1 MMNIRLLVF
10 LTSILIYGCAAQP
23 EVRIAHDV
31 QIESPNYLIPEDQL
45 LDVGVIV
52 FNPGL
57 PEGELTT
64 EELEELVNSG
74 TFNNIR
80 KSESI
85 YFSVLL
91 RDALQNSGFWGSVWI
106 TPYESNASDLHVT
119 ASIIKSDGNEIIL
132 SVGARDATG
141 RTWLG
146 QEYDLGTSVMAYS
159 NFAESGLDPYQDIFN
174 EIANDLS
181 QRFIT
186 LRSEQIS
193 EIRNT
198 AQLRF
203 ATELSPEVFDE
214 YVIANGSNYELLRL
228 PANNDPQFQRTQQ
241 IRNRTHTFL
250 ETLNQHYDLFASDAS
265 DSYLEWR
272 EFSRE
277 EAIEID
283 RLTRSA
289 NFRTGMG
296 AAAVVA
302 SVLYGMNSD
311 GRYRDRV
318 VRDSI
323 MYVGMDLIRTARV
336 RREEK
341 ELHTQVLSELSD
353 SFDSEMEP
361 MVIESNETEYRLT
374 GTAEQQFSEWQ
385 DLLYQ
390 IYREENFSVDEIYTY
405 ISNPD
410 EAIEDVDQE
419 SSN

>member
-1 MMNIRLLVF
+1 
-10 LTSILIYGCAAQP
+10 
-23 EVRIAHDV
+23 
-31 QIESPNYLIPEDQL
+31 
-45 LDVGVIV
+45 
-52 FNPGL
+52 
-57 PEGELTT
+57 
-64 EELEELVNSG
+64 
-74 TFNNIR
+74 
-80 KSESI
+80 
-85 YFSVLL
+85 
-91 RDALQNSGFWGSVWI
+91 
-106 TPYESNASDLHVT
+106 
-119 ASIIKSDGNEIIL
+119 
-132 SVGARDATG
+132 
-141 RTWLG
+141 
-146 QEYDLGTSVMAYS
+146 MAYS

-186 LRSEQIS
+186 LRSEQIA

-250 ETLNQHYDLFASDAS
+250 ETLNQHYDLFSSDAS

-361 MVIESNETEYRLT
+361 MVIESTETEYRLT